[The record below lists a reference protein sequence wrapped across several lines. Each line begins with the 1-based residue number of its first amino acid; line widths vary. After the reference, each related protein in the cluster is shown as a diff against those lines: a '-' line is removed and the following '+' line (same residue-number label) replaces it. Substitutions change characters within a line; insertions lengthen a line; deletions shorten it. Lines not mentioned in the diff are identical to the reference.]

1 MTVPTVAATLK
12 YANLQ
17 MAAEAL
23 FDFNAKL
30 NPYQAPG
37 SLASDTGHFNKP
49 LTASI
54 LTDGNFHASR
64 FTQTEAEKFVAQWK
78 VVDHISNTTTGF
90 SQPKGSESFDLPSPT
105 DPA

>member
-1 MTVPTVAATLK
+1 MTVPTVAETLK

-30 NPYQAPG
+30 NPDQAPG
-37 SLASDTGHFNKP
+37 SLTSDTGHFNKP

-54 LTDGNFHASR
+54 LTDGNLHASR
-64 FTQTEAEKFVAQWK
+64 FTQTEAEKFVQQWT
-78 VVDHISNTTTGF
+78 VVD
-90 SQPKGSESFDLPSPT
+90 K
-105 DPA
+105 